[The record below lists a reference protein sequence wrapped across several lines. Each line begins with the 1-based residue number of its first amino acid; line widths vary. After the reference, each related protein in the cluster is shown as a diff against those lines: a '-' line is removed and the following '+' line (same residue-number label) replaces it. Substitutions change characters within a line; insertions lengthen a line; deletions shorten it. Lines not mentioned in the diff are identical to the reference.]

1 MSMATDLNTYIMEN
15 IYIIGLA
22 FFITII
28 AAVLMYNNNPRA
40 KTVGKVSLGVGAFSI
55 VYLLLGV
62 ILVVGAGSTIVIGN
76 WLVYGETPNGNLQWG
91 LVFYALFLLL
101 AYATGFF
108 AAGTQSRK
116 RSKKK

>member
-1 MSMATDLNTYIMEN
+1 MINDLNTYIMDN
-15 IYIIGLA
+15 VYVIGLA
-22 FFITII
+22 FFITIV

-55 VYLLLGV
+55 IYILLGL
-62 ILVVGAGSTIVIGN
+62 ILVVGAGSTVVIGN
-76 WLVYGETPNGNLQWG
+76 WLVYGETPTGNLQWG

-108 AAGTQSRK
+108 AVGEKAR